1 MKTININ
8 ALLQLIGIA
17 GTTLLVG
24 ISNVSAAGIGG
35 GAHAYPAAGQSQDQ
49 LSKDSFEC
57 HNWSVQQTGFD
68 PTRSYAPPPTYSS
81 APPPSSGSG
90 FGSGGAGRDL
100 AGGAALGAIG
110 GAITGGNVGKSA
122 AIGAAAGGLFGGARR
137 SSRKKEEERWQ
148 EHQRQQQAQQQQ
160 AFQREVNARTDD
172 YRRAYTVCMSSRNYT
187 VQ

>member
-1 MKTININ
+1 MY
-8 ALLQLIGIA
+8 LQL
-17 GTTLLVG
+17 
-24 ISNVSAAGIGG
+24 VSAEVPTLIRLQANLKSRCKKIRLNAITGQCNRLGLTRPEAMPHLQLTQ
-35 GAHAYPAAGQSQDQ
+35 AHHHPVPAPALGVVGQVEI
-49 LSKDSFEC
+49 L
-57 HNWSVQQTGFD
+57 
-68 PTRSYAPPPTYSS
+68 R
-81 APPPSSGSG
+81 
-90 FGSGGAGRDL
+90 
-100 AGGAALGAIG
+100 GGAALGAIG

-160 AFQREVNARTDD
+160 AFQQEVNARTDD